1 MSMMFGGIT
10 GMTNTNQQQGQNWNV
25 AMQAARYLRRGGR
38 RGSGVNSLSAQQQ
51 ADLMTH
57 GSQLRMDEA
66 THEGNVRMTEVG
78 NRAHVADQEYIRA
91 HGVAP
96 DDATGLVPGGHIGAA
111 RTANATF
118 DKNGRH
124 NGNTSW
130 SMKPTAG
137 GGLAGGAS
145 NAGTMNPPNPTTTGG
160 QLVVG
165 GQPWPQ
171 GGQPGPQGGQPG
183 PQGGQPGPQG
193 GQPGPQGGQP
203 GPQGGQPGPQ
213 GGQPGGGT
221 RYWVDPGQAPAKS
234 NVVNLDQAKKAG
246 LANMWMRN
254 AEIIEP
260 KEIEGRRQL
269 PTGQRK
275 EVQAGPQFDGKREPL
290 ALGSTRSPL
299 ELEAGPSRTINPKK
313 SGKSRKVIGSVLKS
327 VIPVA
332 EEAGE
337 AAL

>member
-171 GGQPGPQGGQPG
+171 GGQPG
-183 PQGGQPGPQG
+183 
-193 GQPGPQGGQP
+193 
-203 GPQGGQPGPQ
+203 
-213 GGQPGGGT
+213 GGT